1 MFVPCPRLVLERT
14 SSASVLGVKRAS
26 GPDLPCAA
34 NIVYTLS
41 PSLRGAFVCLDV
53 VEQAAAADTAKS
65 GEVTARLEEEAD
77 GENGNPNSFILF
89 ASALLFA

>member
-34 NIVYTLS
+34 DFVYTPTTPFAGEWFFARMKTSSEWKGVVIMQHIGNIANGFANAFAKHLFKR
-41 PSLRGAFVCLDV
+41 RGA
-53 VEQAAAADTAKS
+53 
-65 GEVTARLEEEAD
+65 
-77 GENGNPNSFILF
+77 N
-89 ASALLFA
+89 